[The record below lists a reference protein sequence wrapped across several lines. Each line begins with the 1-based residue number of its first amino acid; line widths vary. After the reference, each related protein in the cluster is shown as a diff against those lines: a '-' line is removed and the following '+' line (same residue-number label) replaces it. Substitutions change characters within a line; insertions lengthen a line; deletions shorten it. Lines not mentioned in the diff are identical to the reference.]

1 MIPWYGRVWKF
12 VERLH
17 KYLDF
22 LKKVARGANPG
33 SFDFV
38 YFLIPSLYR

>member
-1 MIPWYGRVWKF
+1 MPPSLVNSKESFFKKGCPVW
-12 VERLH
+12 
-17 KYLDF
+17 
-22 LKKVARGANPG
+22 GANPG